1 MESKLRVLFN
11 LCSAILEQFVF
22 LGVLIAGLICWA
34 TFGNAYIAVSV
45 FILNCILFWVILG
58 FIKRLKK

>member
-1 MESKLRVLFN
+1 MGLLNLFR
-11 LCSAILEQFVF
+11 AVLEQFAF
-22 LGVLIAGLICWA
+22 LVALIIGLICWA

-58 FIKRLKK
+58 FIR

>member
-1 MESKLRVLFN
+1 MGLFN
-11 LCSAILEQFVF
+11 LFRALLEQFAF
-22 LGVLIAGLICWA
+22 LVALVIGLICWA

-58 FIKRLKK
+58 FIR